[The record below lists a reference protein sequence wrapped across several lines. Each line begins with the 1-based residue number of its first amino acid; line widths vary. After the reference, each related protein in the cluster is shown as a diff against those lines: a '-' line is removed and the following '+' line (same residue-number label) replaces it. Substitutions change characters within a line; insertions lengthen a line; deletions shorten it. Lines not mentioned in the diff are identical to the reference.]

1 MKLCT
6 GDLLKISAFTASFR
20 STGLSTL
27 RWGAKVLSGTFDVHR
42 DLPVQVKWG
51 KEHPLCPAKKMPH
64 ILGKM
69 LDCMQT
75 DVAAASK
82 LRTVQASVA

>member
-6 GDLLKISAFTASFR
+6 GDLLKISAFAAFFC
-20 STGLSTL
+20 STGLSAL
-27 RWGAKVLSGTFDVHR
+27 RWGAKF
-42 DLPVQVKWG
+42 KWDFRCAQISLF
-51 KEHPLCPAKKMPH
+51 PLRPAKMVPH

-75 DVAAASK
+75 DIAAASK
-82 LRTVQASVA
+82 LRTVEASVA